1 MEIVIIFFASII
13 TTINFTLYVIAKFL
27 SSLLEGSKEAITFL
41 IAFAF
46 LLGVTFFGLTLFYEF
61 LSHLVHGDLMQYIS
75 DYLILY
81 IILGFVLLCIFG
93 IIAFGIQFV
102 TMIIGFV
109 IKFFVFVLSGII
121 FICGTIYQYF
131 LNVMINQL
139 ENKLL

>member
-41 IAFAF
+41 IAFVF